1 MEMQA
6 NAILPTPPSA
16 HLEIF
21 LRVQMSLP
29 VLAIMPFSSI
39 ILTYFHTI
47 SFLGKY
53 FKAYKTVTS

>member
-1 MEMQA
+1 MEIQA
-6 NAILPTPPSA
+6 NTILPTPPSP

-39 ILTYFHTI
+39 ILTI
-47 SFLGKY
+47 SFLRKY
-53 FKAYKTVTS
+53 FKAYKTVTA